1 MNDSARAD
9 VALIG
14 LAVMGQN
21 LVLNMSDH
29 GVRVAVHNRSTD
41 VTRAFIKGPGAGRD
55 LVACDDLAA
64 VAASLSSPRR
74 IMIMVRAGDPVDAVI
89 AGLLPHLDAGDIVV
103 DLGNSRYDDSE
114 RRGKELTEHGIRFVG
129 CGVSGG
135 ELGARHGP
143 SIMPGGDPDAWPH
156 LEPVLTKIAAQ
167 VDGEACCA
175 WLGRGGA
182 GHYVKMVHNGIEYG
196 DMQLIAEVYHIMR
209 DGLGLDHDEMA
220 ATFRTWN
227 EGVLDSY
234 LIEIT
239 ADILAFRDEDGGP
252 LVERILDAAG
262 QKGTGKW
269 TGISAL
275 QLGMPVSIIGEA
287 VFSRCLSALHDVRQ
301 RAAATLEG
309 PTAKIEGNRDL
320 ILEDLRQALYAAK
333 ITSYAQGFMLL
344 AEASAESD
352 WELDMGSI
360 AKLWRGGCIIRSG
373 FLNDIAAAY
382 RENPALDNLMLA
394 PFFTRTMNDTQG
406 AWRRVVSTA
415 ALAGIPAPALS
426 AGLGFY
432 DGFRAAR
439 LPANLIQ
446 GQRDYFGAHTYERT
460 DRNRGEFFHTDW
472 TGEGGDVS
480 SSTYNT

>member
-1 MNDSARAD
+1 
-9 VALIG
+9 
-14 LAVMGQN
+14 
-21 LVLNMSDH
+21 
-29 GVRVAVHNRSTD
+29 
-41 VTRAFIKGPGAGRD
+41 
-55 LVACDDLAA
+55 
-64 VAASLSSPRR
+64 
-74 IMIMVRAGDPVDAVI
+74 
-89 AGLLPHLDAGDIVV
+89 
-103 DLGNSRYDDSE
+103 
-114 RRGKELTEHGIRFVG
+114 
-129 CGVSGG
+129 
-135 ELGARHGP
+135 
-143 SIMPGGDPDAWPH
+143 
-156 LEPVLTKIAAQ
+156 
-167 VDGEACCA
+167 
-175 WLGRGGA
+175 
-182 GHYVKMVHNGIEYG
+182 MVHNGIEYG

-309 PTAKIEGNRDL
+309 PASKIEGNQDL

-333 ITSYAQGFMLL
+333 IASYAQGFMLL

-352 WELDMGSI
+352 WRLDMGSI

-394 PFFTRTMNDTQG
+394 PFFTRTMNETQA